1 MGRIFICAGHGGYD
15 GKPTDTGT
23 IASPTTEAREMIQLR
38 DLVAAELRSRSVEVL
53 AVPDDLNSRQTIEW
67 INSRQRSGDC
77 ALELHTGTSSN
88 PTLRGASLFYIA
100 GNPDRKTDAEQML
113 LALVGRV
120 PQLPDRGAKPDTAT
134 TTGSLPFCRG
144 IVIPSLL
151 MEVGFLSNPDDRYL
165 IQNRRRD
172 IAAGITDGLAVW
184 IGGGNP
190 TAPTPQPA
198 DTYRP
203 CNINLNGQLYGEE
216 GAIVNGNAYI
226 PIDLADSLGVSL
238 SQAPQIRRVSYRNI
252 VYIRAIELREFN
264 ISVRW
269 DAATGTVAL
278 RSILNVC
285 RRQLNRIA
293 GQGNTTELQLMMFLK
308 ANNEAALIQF
318 PDLVK
323 DIAKLYREECTIEG
337 INYDIAFCQM
347 CLETN
352 FLSFGGSLTPAQNN
366 FGGLGGIGAG
376 ASGASFPSP
385 RIGVR
390 AHIQHLKGYASKEFL
405 VQEAVDP
412 RFRFITRGIAPTVE
426 YLSGRWSPDL
436 HYGKKIMA
444 LLRRLYE
451 EAGLL

>member
-1 MGRIFICAGHGGYD
+1 MGRIFISAGHGGYD
-15 GKPTDTGT
+15 GKPTDAGT
-23 IASPTTEAREMIQLR
+23 IASTTTEAREMIQLR

-53 AVPDDLNSRQTIEW
+53 AVPDDLNSRHTIKW
-67 INSRQRSGDC
+67 VNARQRPGDR

-88 PTLRGASLFYIA
+88 PTLRGASVFYIA
-100 GNPDRKTDAEQML
+100 SNVERKADAEQLL
-113 LALVGRV
+113 LALVQRV
-120 PQLPDRGAKPDTAT
+120 PQLPERGAKPDTAT
-134 TTGSLPFCRG
+134 TTGSIPFCRR

-151 MEVGFLSNPDDRYL
+151 MEVGSLTNPDDRYL

-172 IAAGITDGLAVW
+172 IAAGIADGLAVW

-190 TAPTPQPA
+190 PAPQPA
-198 DTYRP
+198 DTYRA

-226 PIDLADSLGVSL
+226 PIDLADSLGVAL
-238 SQAPQIRRVSYRNI
+238 SQAPQIRRVSHRNI

-264 ISVRW
+264 ISVSW

-278 RSILNVC
+278 RSILNLC
-285 RRQLNRIA
+285 RRQLDRLI
-293 GQGNTTELQLMMFLK
+293 GPGNTTELQLMMFLK
-308 ANNEAALIQF
+308 ANSETALLQF
-318 PDLVK
+318 P
-323 DIAKLYREECTIEG
+323 DIAKLYREEGIIEG

-352 FLSFGGSLTPAQNN
+352 FLSFGGSLKPAQNN
-366 FGGLGGIGAG
+366 FGGLGGIGTG
-376 ASGASFPSP
+376 ASGASFPSA

-390 AHIQHLKGYASKEFL
+390 AHIQHLKAYATKEPL
-405 VQEAVDP
+405 VQEVVAP
-412 RFRFITRGIAPTVE
+412 RFRFLTRGIAPTVE
-426 YLSGRWSPDL
+426 HLSGRWSADL
-436 HYGKKIMA
+436 QYGKKIMA

>member
-1 MGRIFICAGHGGYD
+1 MRRIFLSAGHGGYD
-15 GKPTDTGT
+15 GKPTDAGT
-23 IASPTTEAREMIQLR
+23 TASPTTEAREMIQLR

-53 AVPDDLNSRQTIEW
+53 AVTDDLNSRQTIEW
-67 INSRQRSGDC
+67 VNARQRQGDC

-88 PTLRGASLFYIA
+88 PTLRGTSIFYIA
-100 GNPDRKTDAEQML
+100 GNPERKADAEQLL

-134 TTGSLPFCRG
+134 TSGSIPFCRG

-151 MEVGFLSNPDDRYL
+151 MEVGYLTNPDDRYL

-172 IAAGITDGLAVW
+172 IAAGIADGLEAW

-190 TAPTPQPA
+190 PPPQPA

-203 CNINLNGQLYGEE
+203 CNINLNGQLYAEE

-226 PIDLADSLGVSL
+226 PIDLADSLGVDL
-238 SQAPQIRRVSYRNI
+238 SQAPQIRRVSHRNI

-264 ISVRW
+264 ISVSW

-285 RRQLNRIA
+285 RRQLDRLA

-308 ANNEAALIQF
+308 GNNEAALIQF
-318 PDLVK
+318 PELAK
-323 DIAKLYREECTIEG
+323 DIAKLYREEGMIEG
-337 INYDIAFCQM
+337 INYDLAFCQM

-352 FLSFGGSLTPAQNN
+352 FLSFGGALKPAQNN
-366 FGGLGGIGAG
+366 FGGLGGIGTG

-390 AHIQHLKGYASKEFL
+390 AHIQHLKGYATKEPL

-412 RFRFITRGIAPTVE
+412 RFRFLTRGIAPTVE
-426 YLSGRWSPDL
+426 HLSGRWSPDL
-436 HYGKKIMA
+436 QYGKKIMA